1 MPAQDSALKLP
12 PPAPP
17 AQGLPGEPSGGASRG
32 LIGGIGQAAVRLLRL
47 PRRLLDADALM
58 RRAGGAAALAPFSA
72 EPGLRALV
80 ADYERHADLT
90 FIGCCAARFDLT
102 RLLDNHAALA
112 ARERAEP
119 ALRDQRIEAPVFIT
133 GLPRSGTTFLHKLL
147 AEDPENRFPAVWET
161 VYPLPRKPGDT
172 PARRIAAVNRQLAA
186 FERMAP
192 GFHAVH
198 PIDACAPQEC
208 TEITAHVFRSFR
220 FETTHEIP
228 GYRAWLRGA
237 DHVPAYRF
245 HRRFLQHLQHTDGR
259 PRRFVVKCPDHVF
272 TLAALREVYPDA
284 RLIFLHRDPLEVLA
298 SVAGLTAILRGP
310 FSTRLDRAAIGRQV
324 LGDWVAGAEAMLR
337 ADAEALFPA
346 AQVAHLRFQDLTAD
360 PVGTLAGVY
369 ARFGLPLSE
378 AARTRMARR
387 VAEEPRGGYGGV
399 TFRLDAF
406 GIDAA
411 AARPLF
417 RDYAARFA
425 VGG

>member
-1 MPAQDSALKLP
+1 MSAHQTALPLP
-12 PPAPP
+12 PEGAPRPAP
-17 AQGLPGEPSGGASRG
+17 AGLLGRMGR
-32 LIGGIGQAAVRLLRL
+32 AAVRLLDL
-47 PRRLLDADALM
+47 PDRMLDADALI
-58 RRAGGAAALAPFSA
+58 RRAGGAAALAGDEA
-72 EPGLRALV
+72 EPGLRTLL
-80 ADYERHADLT
+80 ADYRRHADLT
-90 FIGCCAARFDLT
+90 FIGCFAARFDVT

-119 ALRDQRIEAPVFIT
+119 ALLDRPVEAPVFIT

-192 GFHAVH
+192 GFRAVH
-198 PIDACAPQEC
+198 PIDAESPQEC
-208 TEITAHVFRSFR
+208 TEISAHVFRSFR

-228 GYRAWLRGA
+228 GYRAWIRGA

-284 RLIFLHRDPLEVLA
+284 RLIVLHRDPLEVLA

-346 AQVAHLRFQDLTAD
+346 AQVAHLRFRDLTAD
-360 PVGTLAGVY
+360 PVETLARIY

-378 AARTRMARR
+378 EARSRMTRR

-399 TFRLDAF
+399 TFSLEAF
-406 GIDAA
+406 GIDAE

-417 RDYAARFA
+417 RAYAARF
-425 VGG
+425 GPFG